1 MMKQVGY
8 IAACCVG
15 LLAAPSHA
23 AVIGALVDG
32 QVVQLLAKE
41 GDQVKKGQLLLE
53 VDARAQQAI
62 VAQLK
67 ARLKLAEL
75 ELKDAKI
82 DFEAEKALY
91 DQSATAKRRFDLVQ
105 LVNDRAAAR
114 VDVLRGELAEAL
126 AKLDY
131 FMIKAPFDAKIS
143 KVHVRLGDTVFH
155 EHQRLIELE

>member
-1 MMKQVGY
+1 V
-8 IAACCVG
+8 
-15 LLAAPSHA
+15 PSHA

-131 FMIKAPFDAKIS
+131 FMIKAPFDAKVTR
-143 KVHVRLGDTVFH
+143 VHVNLGDTVFH